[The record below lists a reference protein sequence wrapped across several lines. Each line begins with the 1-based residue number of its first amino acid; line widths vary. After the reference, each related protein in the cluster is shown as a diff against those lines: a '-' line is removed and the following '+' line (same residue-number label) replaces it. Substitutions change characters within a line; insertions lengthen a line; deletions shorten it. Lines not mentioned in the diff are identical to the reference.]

1 MEFLYFLLVL
11 IIGLVIGVYLTL
23 RYISFKSSKSEADL
37 KSKHE
42 GVYQKVL
49 SSILNGSAKF
59 ISRINNAVQIGT
71 NIPEH
76 GDVSVIYFL
85 DRKEV
90 AIFKGQDCLYTTSMV
105 KAETV
110 DSISRAVWSKY
121 SNKIN
126 DTVSILGH
134 VYDKQS
140 FTKMYGNVFDPTTL
154 DLNQFANEPIDPI
167 EQPLDLDDI
176 LDKINKVG
184 YDNLSDVEKQ
194 FLKNLK

>member
-1 MEFLYFLLVL
+1 MEFLYLLLALV
-11 IIGLVIGVYLTL
+11 IGLVLGVNLAL
-23 RYISFKSSKSEADL
+23 RYVSFKVSKNEADL

-42 GVYQKVL
+42 SVYQKVL
-49 SSILNGSAKF
+49 NNILNGSAKF
-59 ISRINNAVQIGT
+59 VSRINNAVQIGT
-71 NIPEH
+71 NIPDH

-90 AIFKGQDCLYTTSMV
+90 AIFKEQDCLYTTSMV
-105 KAETV
+105 NAETV

-121 SNKIN
+121 ANKIN
-126 DTVSILGH
+126 DTISILGH

-140 FTKMYGNVFDPTTL
+140 FVKMYGNVFDPTTL
-154 DLNQFANEPIDPI
+154 DLNQFSNEPTD
-167 EQPLDLDDI
+167 QPLDLDDI

>member
-1 MEFLYFLLVL
+1 MEFLYLLLAV
-11 IIGLVIGVYLTL
+11 IIGLVLGVNLTL
-23 RYISFKSSKSEADL
+23 RYISFKFSKNEADL
-37 KSKHE
+37 KTKHE
-42 GVYQKVL
+42 GIYQKVL
-49 SSILNGSAKF
+49 NSILNGSAKF

-105 KAETV
+105 KSETV

-121 SNKIN
+121 ANKIN
-126 DTVSILGH
+126 DTISILGH
-134 VYDKQS
+134 VYDKKS
-140 FTKMYGNVFDPTTL
+140 FTKMYGNVFDPTIL
-154 DLNQFANEPIDPI
+154 DQNINEPTPTE
-167 EQPLDLDDI
+167 EQPLELDDI